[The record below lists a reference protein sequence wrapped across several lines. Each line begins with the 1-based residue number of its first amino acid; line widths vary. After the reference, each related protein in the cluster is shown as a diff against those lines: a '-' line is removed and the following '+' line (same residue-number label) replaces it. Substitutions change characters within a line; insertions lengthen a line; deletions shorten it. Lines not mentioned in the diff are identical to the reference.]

1 MGKLIS
7 VVMSVYNEKIEWIKD
22 SVKSILGQSYT
33 NIEFIIVIDNPGL
46 DREVKEYL
54 ENTAKT
60 DGRVVLLQNKEN
72 VGLAKS
78 LNRGIAAANGAY
90 IARMDADDI
99 SEKNRLDLQIQIMEK
114 GKYDLVGMSRTKR
127 LSLFFHIRVV
137 LFIRRF

>member
-99 SEKNRLDLQIQIMEK
+99 SEKNRLDLQTHK
-114 GKYDLVGMSRTKR
+114 
-127 LSLFFHIRVV
+127 
-137 LFIRRF
+137 